1 MRSPGV
7 KRFRQCCSRLSG
19 RVWVQKMF
27 EKVSGF
33 LGFRVRLRR
42 FNVSVQEFFWP
53 FPDEF
58 WRRLMCTT
66 EGEEGTFGC
75 ASYKIKLNL
84 KP

>member
-33 LGFRVRLRR
+33 LGFRLRLRR
-42 FNVSVQEFFWP
+42 FNVSVQEFF
-53 FPDEF
+53 
-58 WRRLMCTT
+58 L
-66 EGEEGTFGC
+66 
-75 ASYKIKLNL
+75 AVS
-84 KP
+84 